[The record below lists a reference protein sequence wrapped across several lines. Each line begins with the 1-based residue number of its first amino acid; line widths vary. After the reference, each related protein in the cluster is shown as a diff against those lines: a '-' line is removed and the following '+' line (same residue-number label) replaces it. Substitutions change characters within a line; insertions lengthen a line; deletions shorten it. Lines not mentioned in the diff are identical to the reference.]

1 MPLDPS
7 QVQWDSVDPA
17 KVQWDAPPLSA
28 AKDTPAISMG
38 RDNAVAIGAGRMSDR
53 LLEGFKQSGLGIG
66 AILSELLPERLKNAA
81 QDAISKK
88 LMAQDTE
95 QADRTARYKPL
106 AEEHPIATSVG
117 EAIPLAVAPQ
127 LRVMEGAGALPA
139 IVNSAVSSALPAMA
153 EYGTAGER
161 GERGGLAAAG
171 GAAGTTLLQAG
182 AKVLKPVA
190 SSLTPE
196 TQRLAGVA
204 ESMGIPLTAGDKTG
218 NKFVKTVEAVMQ
230 EMPSTAGA
238 QNAIQQTKREAFT
251 RAVMQRLGEDT
262 GEATG
267 ETVGRAR
274 ARIGGDFDRI
284 FSKMDVP
291 IDNPKTQQA
300 LGAIIQDANATLPAD
315 TAKIVANRVSQL
327 IDKVDA
333 NGNVPGT
340 AYQAWRTEVQ
350 NQAKGSGNGWLTTKL
365 RDVYRAVDQVA
376 YDAANQAGEAA
387 NLGKA
392 RAQYRDLLA
401 IEPLVDKSVDGRLSP
416 GLVLGAANQRGT
428 DALKEAGRVGKAF
441 VMDQVPNSGTAQ
453 RAAAQA
459 ILSGGL
465 GLGVGGVT
473 YGITQDPMEALKMG
487 SMAAAGRVVLP
498 KAAQLA
504 INSPT
509 GQRYL
514 TSGVGRELTPIERA
528 LIDRAI
534 RTGAISGAR
543 GLVPQ

>member
-28 AKDTPAISMG
+28 AKDTPAISAG
-38 RDNAVAIGAGRMSDR
+38 RDNAVMIGAGRMSDR

-88 LMAQDTE
+88 LIAQDTE

-106 AEEHPIATSVG
+106 AEEHPIATGVG
-117 EAIPLAVAPQ
+117 EALPLVAAPQ

-284 FSKMDVP
+284 FSKMEVP

-441 VMDQVPNSGTAQ
+441 VMDQVANSGSAQ

-459 ILSGGL
+459 MLSGGL
-465 GLGVGGVT
+465 GLGMGGVT
-473 YGITQDPMEALKMG
+473 YGITQDPVQAMKMG
-487 SMAAAGRVVLP
+487 SMAAIGQVALP

-504 INSPT
+504 INSAA

-514 TSGVGRELTPIERA
+514 TSGIGRELTPIERA